1 MRKEAYLDLLRMK
14 LMEADIPGIDQMV
27 DFYAEM
33 IDDRMEDG
41 MMEEEAVASMENID
55 SIVSQARVDRPIT
68 DLVTARMK
76 ESHEAAKKEGHGTR
90 WMVLAI
96 IGFPVWFPLL
106 VAFFA
111 VLLAVYVSLW
121 AVVIALYAVEFA
133 LGIGAAAL
141 FVGGFGVLFGW
152 IPFVTFMAGWGIAL
166 MAAGLFLL
174 LWKPISSLAGLLIR
188 VIKATFR
195 KIKGIF
201 VKR

>member
-14 LMEADIPGIDQMV
+14 LMEADIPGMDQMV

-55 SIVSQARVDRPIT
+55 SIVSQARADRPIT

-76 ESHEAAKKEGHGTR
+76 ESHEAAKKKGHGTR

-152 IPFVTFMAGWGIAL
+152 IPFVTAMAGWGIAL

-174 LWKPISSLAGLLIR
+174 LWRPISRLAGLLIR

>member
-14 LMEADIPGIDQMV
+14 LMEADIPGMDQMV

-55 SIVSQARVDRPIT
+55 SIVSQARADRPIT

-141 FVGGFGVLFGW
+141 CVGGFGVLFGW

>member
-14 LMEADIPGIDQMV
+14 LLEADIPGIDQMV

-55 SIVSQARVDRPIT
+55 SIVSQARADRPIT

>member
-1 MRKEAYLDLLRMK
+1 M
-14 LMEADIPGIDQMV
+14 
-27 DFYAEM
+27 
-33 IDDRMEDG
+33 
-41 MMEEEAVASMENID
+41 S
-55 SIVSQARVDRPIT
+55 T
-68 DLVTARMK
+68 
-76 ESHEAAKKEGHGTR
+76 
-90 WMVLAI
+90 
-96 IGFPVWFPLL
+96 
-106 VAFFA
+106 
-111 VLLAVYVSLW
+111 
-121 AVVIALYAVEFA
+121 VVIALYAVEFA

-195 KIKGIF
+195 KIKRIF

>member
-55 SIVSQARVDRPIT
+55 SIVSQARADRPIT

-76 ESHEAAKKEGHGTR
+76 ESHEAAKKKGHGTR

>member
-55 SIVSQARVDRPIT
+55 SIVSQARADRPIT

-121 AVVIALYAVEFA
+121 AVVIAMYAVEFA

>member
-55 SIVSQARVDRPIT
+55 SIVSQARADRPIT

-188 VIKATFR
+188 VIKATFQ

>member
-14 LMEADIPGIDQMV
+14 LMEADIPGMDQMV

-41 MMEEEAVASMENID
+41 MTEEEAVASMENID
-55 SIVSQARVDRPIT
+55 SIVSQARADRPIT

-174 LWKPISSLAGLLIR
+174 LWKPISRLAGLLIR

>member
-1 MRKEAYLDLLRMK
+1 MK

-55 SIVSQARVDRPIT
+55 SIVSQARADRPIT

>member
-55 SIVSQARVDRPIT
+55 SIVSQARADRPIT

>member
-55 SIVSQARVDRPIT
+55 SIVSQARADRPIT

-121 AVVIALYAVEFA
+121 AVVIALYAALFA
-133 LGIGAAAL
+133 LGIGAAVL
-141 FVGGFGVLFGW
+141 FAGGFGALFGW
-152 IPFVTFMAGWGIAL
+152 IPFVTVMAGWGIAL

-174 LWKPISSLAGLLIR
+174 LWKPVSRLAGLLIH
-188 VIKATFR
+188 VIKATLR
-195 KIKGIF
+195 KIKGGF

>member
-55 SIVSQARVDRPIT
+55 SIVSQARADRPIT

-174 LWKPISSLAGLLIR
+174 LWKPISRLAGLLIR

>member
-1 MRKEAYLDLLRMK
+1 MRKEAYLDLLRVK

-41 MMEEEAVASMENID
+41 MTEEEAVASMENID
-55 SIVSQARVDRPIT
+55 TIVSQAQADRPIT

-174 LWKPISSLAGLLIR
+174 LWKPISRLAGLLIR